1 MHLRRLIATLST
13 LIVLGLMSFA
23 PMASALDVTF
33 DLSTSDSDAS
43 QGDVESSDCASYDE
57 GFAAAVGCDTS
68 SQVTDFTDYNGS
80 LEGPDASGY
89 DSKLTENTNARDFI
103 QSIVNFA
110 LSFLGLIAIVIVIY
124 GGVLYVTSRGDEEA
138 TSKAKKA
145 ISYAAIGIVIIMGSY
160 AFINTILQAGGGG
173 DTNLGNGT
181 ATNGTT
187 VTEAGA
193 AFDVDGTLNEIED
206 ITADYHDVYDTY
218 VTNSEEIAALR
229 AMEMPLIVDVSTSDY
244 TISGGLEFLG
254 EWISGTDTTYSDD
267 YTLISESQI
276 DDYLSKLKTGIQN
289 IEAESDP
296 YSETYERAQ
305 ALYDYLRSGTTQT
318 SIIKWLANVVVP
330 IAKASELSQAEIA
343 ASYAEG
349 SYTSESCAE
358 KADDSSS
365 EGEYRSVGLGV
376 TVSNTSVS
384 EIDDNICPMLRD
396 IQVAANKDYSE
407 GVAALE
413 LRLENLGALFDSED
427 AGFSSNSSLSSIR
440 NGSSGVY
447 DIALK
452 NLQAAE
458 STITSSTVRNINT
471 AMADFH
477 AAVQNLE
484 FVKVN
489 LTASSIEGN
498 APIIVRFNALG
509 TEDPSGQ
516 TVQEDNI
523 QWDLDGDGSFDTQSL
538 NGLSGAEPTGS
549 SVSATYSEAG
559 TYRVRVRVL
568 SASEDIAAG
577 ISTVTVVVNP
587 PRSKIVLEAT
597 VGTDSSTIA
606 DFREIPFVNASSY
619 KVTMAEANAGI
630 EFDASQTTD
639 GNDNTDGIVLYSW
652 DFGDTYTCSGGKSE
666 GCGAVVT
673 HAYGEAGAYTV
684 SLSVTDSTGIEDR
697 KYFTLY
703 VASPA
708 ARISYSPET
717 APVGT
722 TFTFDSSTSS
732 VDVGQI
738 VSRQWSATL
747 NGRSV
752 ALDKSTG
759 TSIEQVFTT
768 PGIYTISLT
777 VADNSNK
784 TDTASVDILVEST
797 APVAAYTYTI
807 PSSTEPATVIFD
819 AEDSYDPDEG
829 DNISYEW
836 DFDGDEGKDYK
847 VLESSSTGDKVTVQ
861 YLKKGDYEVSL
872 TVYDSQTGDLRKSDT
887 AIATIPIDS
896 VLDVKLETQGEDAK
910 HLGEDGTV
918 EVEFKATSQN
928 ATSFQI
934 DYGDGNSDFSDSL
947 ANNQSIFTHT
957 YESAG
962 IFEVTLTALDDEN
975 DKNETTRRVYI
986 GAGDAPIAVLNVSA
1000 DEEDIGSGSTYTGN
1014 VNTIFTFDAGA
1025 SINTD
1030 GSNDGLNYSW
1040 NFGDGTTATQ
1050 SSVTHSFR
1058 EHATYSV
1065 TLTVKDKK
1073 DPTRSSESSVSIVIE
1088 SMPPEIHGI
1097 TTQVDGDS
1105 FTTPLKVNVTVDASD
1120 EDSKITNYKA
1130 WYYDLNDTATELG
1143 TVVSQSNSFTIT
1155 VNTRGEEGETKE
1167 YGFAAEVYSGTDTVA
1182 SFDELD
1188 PSEVPTLTVTNGP
1201 NDNPVSGFTVDK
1213 TSVYVGEDV
1222 HFSSTSYDPDGS
1234 ITKYWWDV
1242 EGDGFYNNEAQESG
1256 SYTYQFTQVHPDGVE
1271 VKLQVEDD
1279 AGATSESDPITIY
1292 VDSVSDAP
1300 DAAFLTNI
1308 DGTLVVFKD
1317 NSIIDTE
1324 NGASLMGIYWD
1335 FDTSVDSN
1343 GNGVVDD
1350 DIDSTEESPSHDY
1363 GALGSYSAKMTVVD
1377 STGQSDSVEQDIT
1390 IADTVAPT
1398 AAFTYSV
1405 KEKTV
1410 SFQNNSTVDTAHN
1423 VDVRAYSWDLDL
1435 NADTDGD
1442 SDPENDKD
1450 STLKNPTIEYDDYG
1464 SYDVKMTIEDSYG
1477 KLDTVTQ
1484 TIEVP
1489 NPIQPV
1495 TALLS
1500 SVPQAN
1506 SLSQILLDKDGS
1518 SVTFYFSASGGS
1530 DSYSYTLDKNIFYD
1544 TDGDGVRDNDSDYSA
1559 SSSGSWKTA
1568 FYKSYGQIVTK
1579 LTVVDNETGE
1589 KDVATLQVVFEGS
1602 LGGAN
1607 LLNATPSQMLL
1618 LIGSALLTA
1627 ILGVSMV
1634 FRHKP
1639 LP

>member
-1 MHLRRLIATLST
+1 MHNAPLMHLRRLIATLST

-538 NGLSGAEPTGS
+538 NGLSGA
-549 SVSATYSEAG
+549 
-559 TYRVRVRVL
+559 
-568 SASEDIAAG
+568 
-577 ISTVTVVVNP
+577 
-587 PRSKIVLEAT
+587 
-597 VGTDSSTIA
+597 
-606 DFREIPFVNASSY
+606 
-619 KVTMAEANAGI
+619 KV
-630 EFDASQTTD
+630 FS
-639 GNDNTDGIVLYSW
+639 
-652 DFGDTYTCSGGKSE
+652 CE
-666 GCGAVVT
+666 G
-673 HAYGEAGAYTV
+673 H
-684 SLSVTDSTGIEDR
+684 
-697 KYFTLY
+697 
-703 VASPA
+703 
-708 ARISYSPET
+708 
-717 APVGT
+717 
-722 TFTFDSSTSS
+722 
-732 VDVGQI
+732 
-738 VSRQWSATL
+738 
-747 NGRSV
+747 
-752 ALDKSTG
+752 
-759 TSIEQVFTT
+759 
-768 PGIYTISLT
+768 
-777 VADNSNK
+777 
-784 TDTASVDILVEST
+784 
-797 APVAAYTYTI
+797 
-807 PSSTEPATVIFD
+807 
-819 AEDSYDPDEG
+819 
-829 DNISYEW
+829 
-836 DFDGDEGKDYK
+836 
-847 VLESSSTGDKVTVQ
+847 
-861 YLKKGDYEVSL
+861 
-872 TVYDSQTGDLRKSDT
+872 
-887 AIATIPIDS
+887 
-896 VLDVKLETQGEDAK
+896 
-910 HLGEDGTV
+910 
-918 EVEFKATSQN
+918 
-928 ATSFQI
+928 
-934 DYGDGNSDFSDSL
+934 
-947 ANNQSIFTHT
+947 
-957 YESAG
+957 
-962 IFEVTLTALDDEN
+962 
-975 DKNETTRRVYI
+975 
-986 GAGDAPIAVLNVSA
+986 
-1000 DEEDIGSGSTYTGN
+1000 
-1014 VNTIFTFDAGA
+1014 
-1025 SINTD
+1025 
-1030 GSNDGLNYSW
+1030 
-1040 NFGDGTTATQ
+1040 
-1050 SSVTHSFR
+1050 
-1058 EHATYSV
+1058 
-1065 TLTVKDKK
+1065 
-1073 DPTRSSESSVSIVIE
+1073 
-1088 SMPPEIHGI
+1088 
-1097 TTQVDGDS
+1097 
-1105 FTTPLKVNVTVDASD
+1105 
-1120 EDSKITNYKA
+1120 
-1130 WYYDLNDTATELG
+1130 
-1143 TVVSQSNSFTIT
+1143 
-1155 VNTRGEEGETKE
+1155 
-1167 YGFAAEVYSGTDTVA
+1167 
-1182 SFDELD
+1182 
-1188 PSEVPTLTVTNGP
+1188 
-1201 NDNPVSGFTVDK
+1201 
-1213 TSVYVGEDV
+1213 
-1222 HFSSTSYDPDGS
+1222 
-1234 ITKYWWDV
+1234 
-1242 EGDGFYNNEAQESG
+1242 
-1256 SYTYQFTQVHPDGVE
+1256 
-1271 VKLQVEDD
+1271 
-1279 AGATSESDPITIY
+1279 
-1292 VDSVSDAP
+1292 
-1300 DAAFLTNI
+1300 
-1308 DGTLVVFKD
+1308 
-1317 NSIIDTE
+1317 
-1324 NGASLMGIYWD
+1324 
-1335 FDTSVDSN
+1335 
-1343 GNGVVDD
+1343 
-1350 DIDSTEESPSHDY
+1350 
-1363 GALGSYSAKMTVVD
+1363 
-1377 STGQSDSVEQDIT
+1377 
-1390 IADTVAPT
+1390 
-1398 AAFTYSV
+1398 
-1405 KEKTV
+1405 
-1410 SFQNNSTVDTAHN
+1410 
-1423 VDVRAYSWDLDL
+1423 
-1435 NADTDGD
+1435 
-1442 SDPENDKD
+1442 
-1450 STLKNPTIEYDDYG
+1450 
-1464 SYDVKMTIEDSYG
+1464 
-1477 KLDTVTQ
+1477 
-1484 TIEVP
+1484 
-1489 NPIQPV
+1489 
-1495 TALLS
+1495 
-1500 SVPQAN
+1500 
-1506 SLSQILLDKDGS
+1506 
-1518 SVTFYFSASGGS
+1518 
-1530 DSYSYTLDKNIFYD
+1530 
-1544 TDGDGVRDNDSDYSA
+1544 
-1559 SSSGSWKTA
+1559 SSSG
-1568 FYKSYGQIVTK
+1568 
-1579 LTVVDNETGE
+1579 LR
-1589 KDVATLQVVFEGS
+1589 L
-1602 LGGAN
+1602 
-1607 LLNATPSQMLL
+1607 SQ
-1618 LIGSALLTA
+1618 
-1627 ILGVSMV
+1627 
-1634 FRHKP
+1634 RQQ
-1639 LP
+1639 